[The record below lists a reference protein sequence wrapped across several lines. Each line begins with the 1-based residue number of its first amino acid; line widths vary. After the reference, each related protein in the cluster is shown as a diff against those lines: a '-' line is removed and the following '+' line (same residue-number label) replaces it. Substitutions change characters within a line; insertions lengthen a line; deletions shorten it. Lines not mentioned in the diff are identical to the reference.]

1 MKHIKIISALVLVT
15 LISGCYNAVVM
26 TDKTPSNVVI
36 DQPWAMGFV
45 YGLVPPTPIDASET
59 CTDGIAK
66 VETKL
71 SFLNQLVSALTFGI
85 VTPMHI
91 TVTCA
96 EPGSTADA
104 GGIDDNQ
111 TITVPDDATDEE
123 LQEIYKYASDLAVK
137 HDKPIYVSHK

>member
-1 MKHIKIISALVLVT
+1 MKHIRIISALLLVT

-36 DQPWAMGFV
+36 DQPWAMGFI
-45 YGLVPPTPIDASET
+45 YGLVPPSPIDASET
-59 CTDGIAK
+59 CSDGVAK
-66 VETKL
+66 VETKI
-71 SFLNQLVSALTFGI
+71 SFLNGLVSVLTFSI

-104 GGIDDNQ
+104 GFQEDQ
-111 TITVPDDATDEE
+111 TITVPEGATDSE